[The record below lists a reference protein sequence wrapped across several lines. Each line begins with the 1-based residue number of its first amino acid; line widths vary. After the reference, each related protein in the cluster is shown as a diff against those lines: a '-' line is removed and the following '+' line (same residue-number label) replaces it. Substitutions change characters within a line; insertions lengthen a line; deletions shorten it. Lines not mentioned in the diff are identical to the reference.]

1 MMGRQ
6 GLLSIALLLLGA
18 CAQVREI
25 TGGEKD
31 SAPPL
36 LLSALPENGT
46 VHFDSKFILLEFDE
60 RIQLDKVR
68 DRLLVSPPLEETPI
82 VKIVGARS
90 VEIALNDPLREN
102 TTYTFNLGECVK
114 DLSEGNAAPG
124 LIYVLSTGDQLDSLR
139 IAGAVV
145 NAFTGQPEKDMLVML
160 QVEGDTTAFRSGRP
174 AYMTRCDALG
184 LFSIPNLPEG
194 RFDVYALRDKNANY
208 RYDLPNEEIAFMD
221 STCALSPRDTVA
233 PVLLLHS
240 FLPTS
245 PAQQVRAS
253 KVVPDWALQLVLA
266 RSADTLTLRD
276 VVRTGGSLV
285 WEPEWNKTRD
295 TVLLWPSDTTL
306 VTEGSYAIVDGTLAL
321 DTIRY
326 RPVQRMP
333 FNTGLSAVLKE
344 DRTGA
349 SIRVRAARPIS
360 DFDTAHFEL
369 IKDSIPLAFR
379 IERSNEDSRTLLLA
393 TDLPPGTSAWLTVL
407 PKAIRDIY
415 GGTNDTLKVAFGRAA
430 EQATGTLRVNV
441 SGLDSNEHYLLQL
454 LDGQQRATQSTVIDV
469 SAPTVHWQRLL
480 PGRSTLRLI
489 ADTDRNGHWDTGE
502 WTYRRQPERTW
513 YHTDSVNVR
522 AAWDVVVDWKLD

>member
-1 MMGRQ
+1 MGRP
-6 GLLSIALLLLGA
+6 GVLCFALVLLGA

-31 SAPPL
+31 SAPPV
-36 LLSALPENGT
+36 LLSAIPKNGT
-46 VHFDSKFILLEFDE
+46 VHFNDRSILLEFDE
-60 RIQLDKVR
+60 RIQLVKVR
-68 DRLLVSPPLEETPI
+68 ESLLISPPLEETPT
-82 VKIVGARS
+82 VKIIGSRN
-90 VEIALNDPLREN
+90 VEIELNGPLLEN

-124 LIYVLSTGDQLDSLR
+124 LTYVLSTGDQLDSLR

-145 NAFTGQPEKDMLVML
+145 NAFTGQPEKDMLVL
-160 QVEGDTTAFRSGRP
+160 LHVEGDTTTFRSGRP

-208 RYDLPNEEIAFMD
+208 RYDLPNEEIAFPD
-221 STCALSPRDTVA
+221 STCVLSAGDTVA
-233 PVLLLHS
+233 PILLLHS

-245 PAQQVRAS
+245 PSQQVRGS
-253 KVVPDWALQLVLA
+253 KVVLDGALQLVLA
-266 RSADTLTLRD
+266 RSADMLTLRD
-276 VVRTGGSLV
+276 VARTGGSLV
-285 WEPEWNKTRD
+285 WEQEWNKSRD

-306 VTEGSYAIVDGTLAL
+306 LTEGSYAVGDGTFAL

-344 DRTGA
+344 DGTGA

-360 DFDTAHFEL
+360 DFDTSRFEL
-369 IKDSIPLAFR
+369 IMDSIPLGLHLD
-379 IERSNEDSRTLLLA
+379 RSSEDDRSLLLSC
-393 TDLPPGTSAWLTVL
+393 DLPPGRSAWLTIL
-407 PKAIRDIY
+407 PKAVRDIY

-430 EQATGTLRVNV
+430 EQATGTLGVNV

-454 LDGQQRATQSTVIDV
+454 LDGQQRPTQSAVMTV

-502 WTYRRQPERTW
+502 WSSRRQPERTW
-513 YHTDSVNVR
+513 YHPEAVNVR